1 MDRRIK
7 FRHLDA
13 FSTIARARSFK
24 LAAEQLN
31 LTQPAI
37 SKTLKELED
46 ILGVVVMDRS
56 RSGVALTPQG
66 EVFLQFAE
74 QSTAALRHGLRSI
87 RAGSSAAGQL
97 KVGALPSVASSLLP
111 RVTLA
116 FVKQSPDTRVEIYEG
131 PHSDLTA
138 RLRSGALDLVIGRL
152 GKPDTMVGLNFQQL
166 YSEEVVV
173 VCHPQS
179 AAVGSVDFAGLH
191 RFQVLYP
198 PAESAI
204 RPLIARML
212 ISQGVPLFH
221 NRIETTSSAFGR
233 AVTMADVDTVWI
245 ISKGVVADD
254 LVTGRLVQLPID
266 MAATN
271 GAVGIM
277 SRAEEVPSVATRAF
291 SKLVADS
298 VAPGRSEAPTHKPP
312 LTPPDD
318 ARPRLAMCSV
328 LASGGS
334 GSR

>member
-13 FSTIARARSFK
+13 FSAIARARSFK

-37 SKTLKELED
+37 SKTLKDLEE
-46 ILGVVVMDRS
+46 ILGVTVMVRS
-56 RSGVALTPQG
+56 RSGVGLTPEG

-87 RAGSSAAGQL
+87 QAGSSAAGQL

-116 FVKQSPDTRVEIYEG
+116 FVQSSPDTLVEVYEG

-138 RLRSGALDLVIGRL
+138 RLRSGGLDLVVGRL

-173 VCHPQS
+173 VCNPGS
-179 AAVGSVDFAGLH
+179 AAASLRDFADLRGF
-191 RFQVLYP
+191 RVLYP
-198 PAESAI
+198 PPESAI
-204 RPLIARML
+204 RPLMARLL

-221 NRIETTSSAFGR
+221 NRIETTSPAFGR
-233 AVTMADVDTVWI
+233 AVTLADPNTAWI
-245 ISKGVVADD
+245 ISKGVVEYDIAA
-254 LVTGRLVQLPID
+254 GRLAQLQID
-266 MAATN
+266 MTATL
-271 GAVGIM
+271 GAVGVM
-277 SRAEEVPSVATRAF
+277 SRTEEVPSVASRAF
-291 SKLVADS
+291 SKLLHEVCAG
-298 VAPGRSEAPTHKPP
+298 VR
-312 LTPPDD
+312 
-318 ARPRLAMCSV
+318 
-328 LASGGS
+328 
-334 GSR
+334 